1 VVREE
6 AMTRDINIEG
16 TIAGAPFE
24 LRVVYEHDPGQPWAW
39 DCAPLG
45 ESVAIIELSI
55 VSKSGQGDLT
65 LNPDQQ
71 AAILETCEDAIYSA
85 CFEDAAEQLQADGW
99 TFDSHYRAWIRPR
112 MRRYA

>member
-1 VVREE
+1 
-6 AMTRDINIEG
+6 MIRDINIPG
-16 TIAGAPFE
+16 TINGADFQ

-45 ESVAIIELSI
+45 ESVAIIEMGI
-55 VSKSGQGDLT
+55 VSKSGNGDLT

-71 AAILETCEDAIYSA
+71 AAILETCEDAIFEQ
-85 CFEDAAEQLQADGW
+85 CLEDAAEVLTAEGW
-99 TFDSHYRAWIRPR
+99 TFDQHYRAWSRPR